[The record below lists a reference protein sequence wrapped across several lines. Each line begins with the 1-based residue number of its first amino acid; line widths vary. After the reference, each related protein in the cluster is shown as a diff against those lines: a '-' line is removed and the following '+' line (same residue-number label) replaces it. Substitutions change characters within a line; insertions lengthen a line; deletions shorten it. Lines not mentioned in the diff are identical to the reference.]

1 MPKRPEPEPC
11 GALSS
16 EEIVAIVND
25 IRAIS
30 GHAKSR
36 EREAAKRYPEFQQ
49 RYPFLFEMVC
59 SDAFDPS
66 RFQYMM
72 QMKARVDAAQMT
84 QDQASGKIGQDLFNV
99 YVKGKV
105 GGDGK
110 GGDGGAGSSS

>member
-49 RYPFLFEMVC
+49 RYPFLFDMVC
-59 SDAFDPS
+59 SDAFDYS

-84 QDQASGKIGQDLFNV
+84 PDQASGKIGQDLFNV
-99 YVKGKV
+99 YVKNKV
-105 GGDGK
+105 GK
-110 GGDGGAGSSS
+110 GGDGAGGAGPSS